1 MDVIWRI
8 TKKLNN
14 KTYYYVGLENRGRR
28 VWSVSQHAAATWDD
42 KEDAIKVWNDE
53 TKCEGSITG
62 EELSLDDAI
71 AMAWLTGGGYQ
82 I

>member
-8 TKKLNN
+8 TKKLNS

-28 VWSVSQHAAATWDD
+28 VWSVNTSQSASWDD

-53 TKCEGSITG
+53 TNCEGSITG
-62 EELSLDDAI
+62 EERSLDDAI